1 MPIAATCCLNSS
13 TRSRASA
20 SLIGEQVRL
29 VIDLHLKH
37 NISLRQLAKE
47 WDLKEQQ
54 LKLAL
59 ADHRAQQR
67 GEDHGWKFKKLRIPA
82 KTYVALN
89 RINSDVTY
97 GLAVQCAVGHK
108 GSMSPSNVEDMVSD
122 VVKTKSES
130 DAATV
135 IQKYRD
141 EATRSEASK
150 NARHARLPEAR
161 PTVCSTTPSGLPA
174 TWTRAWRSFI
184 WPA

>member
-1 MPIAATCCLNSS
+1 MA
-13 TRSRASA
+13 
-20 SLIGEQVRL
+20 G
-29 VIDLHLKH
+29 
-37 NISLRQLAKE
+37 
-47 WDLKEQQ
+47 
-54 LKLAL
+54 
-59 ADHRAQQR
+59 
-67 GEDHGWKFKKLRIPA
+67 KFKKLRILA

-135 IQKYRD
+135 IRKYRD

-150 NARHARLPEAR
+150 NARHARLPEALANR
-161 PTVCSTTPSGLPA
+161 MLNDAKRFARNMDKGLEKLYLA
-174 TWTRAWRSFI
+174 SLTDHKRR
-184 WPA
+184 